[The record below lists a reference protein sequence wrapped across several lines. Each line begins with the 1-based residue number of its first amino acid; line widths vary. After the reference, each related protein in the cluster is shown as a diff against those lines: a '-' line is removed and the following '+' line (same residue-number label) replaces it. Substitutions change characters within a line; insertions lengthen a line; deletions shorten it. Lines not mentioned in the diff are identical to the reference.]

1 MEQGG
6 AEWKWWEKEGGIG
19 WNMVEYGGIWWKMV
33 KNGEVLWV
41 KYYGGTM

>member
-19 WNMVEYGGIWWKMV
+19 WNMVEYG
-33 KNGEVLWV
+33 EVLRGNLEAILWNSIEED
-41 KYYGGTM
+41 GAW